1 MRKVVKSLA
10 TAALSA
16 VVAVSATAAVS
27 AAGINAAEQSILDE
41 LNTTIV
47 MNGVEKGIKS
57 QYVNQAEN
65 YFNTI
70 EVTDEQAE
78 QIIAKI
84 KEIKTFLQGT
94 SATKIAELSSEEA
107 DNVAKLAQEALS
119 VINLTLQYTKSTGA
133 VSIIDA
139 DGTVVFS
146 ATVAAISGEAD
157 NPIKVT
163 GSGFNIP
170 GIAAVGGVGI
180 VLVSAAGVYLIKT
193 RKNKEQI
200 CNATA

>member
-10 TAALSA
+10 VAALSA

-47 MNGVEKGIKS
+47 MNGVEKRVQP

-84 KEIKTFLQGT
+84 DEIKTFLQGT
-94 SATKIAELSSEEA
+94 SATKIAELTSEEA
-107 DNVAKLAQEALS
+107 DTVAELAQEALS

-133 VSIIDA
+133 VSIVDA

-146 ATVAAISGEAD
+146 ATVAAISGDAD

-163 GSGFNIP
+163 GFGFNIP

-180 VLVSAAGVYLIKT
+180 VLVSAAGIYLIKT
-193 RKNKEQI
+193 GRNKEKI
-200 CNATA
+200 GNATA

>member
-1 MRKVVKSLA
+1 MRKVVKSFA
-10 TAALSA
+10 TVALSA

-47 MNGVEKGIKS
+47 MNGVEKRVQP

-84 KEIKTFLQGT
+84 DEIKTFLQGT
-94 SATKIAELSSEEA
+94 SATKIAELTSEEA
-107 DNVAKLAQEALS
+107 DTVAELAQEALS
-119 VINLTLQYTKSTGA
+119 VINLTLQYNKSTGA
-133 VSIIDA
+133 VSIVDA

-146 ATVAAISGEAD
+146 ATVAAISGDAD

-180 VLVSAAGVYLIKT
+180 VLVSAAGIYLIKT
-193 RKNKEQI
+193 GRNKEKI
-200 CNATA
+200 GNATA